1 MRDVLRF
8 SNIIFFYSVL
18 CLSLFFGVACQTQ
31 SGIDIQN
38 HVQATAPTT
47 TPADQISAAQE
58 VKTITTDCR
67 SVLSEFNESLK
78 VTEAPDGEILL
89 VSPKALEADV
99 SRLPEW
105 GVHLSEF
112 LYLKH
117 GCSWPRIRVEWE
129 GDDGR
134 LVRFILF
141 RDNFDLYRQQKIS
154 LPEFGRR
161 LEVVQ
166 VDTLE
171 SIKTKLRG
179 MRQQKN
185 HQEALEWVQK
195 WLDVEP
201 ESVVALVL
209 RGNIFLE
216 MGETVKAIEAY
227 ESALKLNPQD
237 VTARFNL
244 AVAQKEIGSFT
255 ESLTAFEN
263 LNVEFALSGDQRR
276 DLLRMHLMDAHLRN
290 NEPEKARLILE
301 ALTAIHPDDLPL
313 WQAQMLRSQKK
324 YQEARDVLVEYLKE
338 HPKARLAQFNQVV
351 SELDLKDEAG
361 ARGAFEKLKQ
371 LDADL
376 ARELEFIPLFKTMS
390 TVAPV
395 VTPQDNQEFLDE

>member
-8 SNIIFFYSVL
+8 ANINFFYCVL

-31 SGIDIQN
+31 SGDDIQN
-38 HVQATAPTT
+38 QVQATAPIT

-58 VKTITTDCR
+58 GKKITADCR
-67 SVLSEFNESLK
+67 SVLSEFNEALK
-78 VTEAPDGEILL
+78 VTEAPDGEVLL
-89 VSPKALEADV
+89 ASPKALEADV

-105 GVHLSEF
+105 GVRLSEF

-117 GCSWPRIRVEWE
+117 GCSWQRIRVEWE
-129 GDDGR
+129 AEDGR
-134 LVRFILF
+134 LVRFVLF
-141 RDNFDLYRQQKIS
+141 RDNFNLYREQKIS

-171 SIKTKLRG
+171 SIKTKLRA
-179 MRQQKN
+179 MRKEKN

-195 WLDVEP
+195 WLVVEP
-201 ESVVALVL
+201 ESVVAHVL

-216 MGETVKAIEAY
+216 MGEPVKAIEAY
-227 ESALKLNPQD
+227 EAALKLNPQD

-244 AVAQKEIGSFT
+244 AVAQKETGSFS
-255 ESLTAFEN
+255 EAVSVFET

-276 DLLRMHLMDAHLRN
+276 NLLRLHLMDTHLRN
-290 NEPEKARLILE
+290 NEAEKARVILPE
-301 ALTAIHPDDLPL
+301 VTGNMSDDVDL

-324 YQEARDVLVEYLKE
+324 YQEARDVLIEYLKR
-338 HPKARLAQFNQVV
+338 HPKDRLAHFNLVV
-351 SELDLKDEAG
+351 SELDLKDEAQ
-361 ARGAFEKLKQ
+361 AKGAFEKLKQ
-371 LDADL
+371 MDADF
-376 ARELEFIPLFKTMS
+376 ARELEFIPLFKTSS

-395 VTPQDNQEFLDE
+395 VTPEDNQEFLDE